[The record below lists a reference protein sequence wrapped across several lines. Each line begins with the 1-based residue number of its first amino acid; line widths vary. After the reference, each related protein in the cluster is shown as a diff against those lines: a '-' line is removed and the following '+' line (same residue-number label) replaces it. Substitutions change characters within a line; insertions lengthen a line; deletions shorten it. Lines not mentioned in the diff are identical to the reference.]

1 MKAGKGERGNLSL
14 SLRRSRRRLRQSKT
28 MKYYWVYIMTN
39 TNNTVLY
46 TGVTN
51 DLERRVA
58 EHKDKKDSSFA
69 SKYNVTKL
77 VFYERFD
84 RVYDAIGAEKR
95 IKSGSRAK
103 KIEIIEKMN
112 PNWQDLYNQKIA
124 TAFQASQ

>member
-1 MKAGKGERGNLSL
+1 MAS
-14 SLRRSRRRLRQSKT
+14 
-28 MKYYWVYIMTN
+28 

-58 EHKDKKDSSFA
+58 EHKDKKGSSFT

-77 VFYERFD
+77 GFCEQFGQIN
-84 RVYDAIGAEKR
+84 DALATEKK

-103 KIEIIEKMN
+103 KIELIENMN
-112 PNWQDLYNQKIA
+112 PEWEDLYDQKIA
-124 TAFQASQ
+124 ALRSQ

>member
-1 MKAGKGERGNLSL
+1 MKH
-14 SLRRSRRRLRQSKT
+14 
-28 MKYYWVYIMTN
+28 YWVYIITN
-39 TNNTVLY
+39 TNNTVFY

-58 EHKDKKDSSFA
+58 EHKDKKGSSFA